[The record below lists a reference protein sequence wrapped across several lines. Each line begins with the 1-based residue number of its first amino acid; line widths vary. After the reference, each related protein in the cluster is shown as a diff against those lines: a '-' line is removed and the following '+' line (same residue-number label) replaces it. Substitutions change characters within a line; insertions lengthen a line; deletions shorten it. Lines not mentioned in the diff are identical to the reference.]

1 MPRSRLSVQTYID
14 GILTGNRVILSQAI
28 TLIESNLMSDNI
40 LAQEVLQS
48 IMPHTGKSIRI
59 GITGVPGV
67 GKSTFIESFGTL
79 FTKENKKIAVLAI
92 DPTSQISGGS
102 IMGDKTRMENLSIN
116 KNAYIRPTPAGSSLG
131 GVARKTRETMFL
143 CEAAGFEVILVE
155 TVGVGQS
162 EIAVKQMTDFFLL
175 LMLAGAGD
183 ELQGVKRGIM
193 EVADALV
200 ITKSDGENQKNANRA
215 KIEYENALHLFPSKE
230 NKWFPPVLTCAA
242 LQNQG
247 MENILTMIEKYIIHT
262 KNNDFFITQREKQN
276 LYWLH
281 QNIKDVF
288 EEKFYQ
294 NQHIK
299 NSIEEYENKVKNG
312 NILPWQAAK
321 LLWNMY
327 ENGLENKGS

>member
-1 MPRSRLSVQTYID
+1 MARPRLSAKTYID
-14 GILTGNRVILSQAI
+14 GILAGNRVILSQAI
-28 TLIESNLMSDNI
+28 TLIESNLDTDNI
-40 LAQEVLQS
+40 LAQEVLQAIIS
-48 IMPHTGKSIRI
+48 HTGKSLRI

-67 GKSTFIESFGTL
+67 GKSTFIESFGGL
-79 FTKENKKIAVLAI
+79 FTHQNKKIAVLAI

-102 IMGDKTRMENLSIN
+102 IMGDKTRMENLSID
-116 KNAYIRPTPAGSSLG
+116 KNAYIRPTPAGNSLG
-131 GVARKTRETMFL
+131 GVARKTRETMLL
-143 CEAAGFEVILVE
+143 CEAAGFEIILVE

-200 ITKSDGENQKNANRA
+200 ITKSDGENQKHAYRA

-230 NKWFPPVLTCAA
+230 NKWIPPVLTCAA
-242 LQNQG
+242 IQNQG
-247 MENILTMIEKYIIHT
+247 MNEVLEMIEKYVIHT
-262 KNNDFFITQREKQN
+262 KNNNFFYQQRENQN

-288 EEKFYQ
+288 EERFYQ
-294 NQHIK
+294 HINIK
-299 NSIEEYENKVKNG
+299 KSLKEYENNVKNG
-312 NILPWQAAK
+312 HIPPWQAAK
-321 LLWNMY
+321 DLWKIF
-327 ENGLENKGS
+327 ENNFD